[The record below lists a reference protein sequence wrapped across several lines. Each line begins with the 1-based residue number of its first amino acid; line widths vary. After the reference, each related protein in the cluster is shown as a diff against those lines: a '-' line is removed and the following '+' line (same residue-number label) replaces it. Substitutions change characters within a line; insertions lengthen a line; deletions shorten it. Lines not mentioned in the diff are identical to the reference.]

1 MDTLQV
7 LLVEDN
13 PGDIR
18 LTQEAFKFGNL
29 QTDLQVVK
37 DGEDALKF
45 LRKEDQ
51 FKDVFTPDLILL
63 DLNLPKINGL
73 EVLEALRKNQKF
85 KNTPVI
91 VLTTSSSEEDIVRT
105 HHANANCYITKP
117 FDFDQFLT
125 AVRIINQFW
134 LSQFKTAS

>member
-45 LRKEDQ
+45 LRKEGK
-51 FKDVFTPDLILL
+51 FTNVFTPDLILL

-73 EVLEALRKNQKF
+73 EVLEALRQDKKF
-85 KNTPVI
+85 KHTPVI

-125 AVRIINQFW
+125 AVRIINEFW